1 MQNYI
6 LLTRLIREESTS
18 SFSIRRREKSVVAK
32 VQALIPEVKW
42 ISNYAILGP
51 WDYLDVFQA
60 PDIMTAMKLSALVR
74 YYGGAYTEVWPAVDW
89 DCFEK
94 IAQDL
99 SQAVQQ
105 IQPSA

>member
-6 LLTRLIREESTS
+6 LLTRLMHEECTE

-32 VQALIPEVKW
+32 IQEHIPEIKW

-60 PDIMTAMKLSALVR
+60 PDLMTAMKLSALVR
-74 YYGGAYTEVWPAVDW
+74 HYGAAYTEVWPAADW
-89 DCFEK
+89 DQFEK
-94 IAQDL
+94 AAQDL
-99 SQAVQQ
+99 SDHLHKS
-105 IQPSA
+105 PDK